1 MRLNQSWKSEV
12 HQIVEARVVHVLS
25 CWCRILLE
33 VRKISRILSAAV
45 NVFTFT
51 KFKSISKHSKV
62 FFTSVFKNS
71 FLMKSLELFLYIKPI
86 FLIRERQFAFVYNDV
101 FLRYQVQVFSSPWRI
116 YRCVTENMKTIKTQS
131 EPNPIVFPFEALEK
145 TSHMTSSVTAPTV
158 TWPALRKQSIVQAKE
173 VYSKCLFGIKLLI
186 EVRLGWRWLRH
197 QAISLAYFLYM
208 IFRSG
213 VF

>member
-101 FLRYQVQVFSSPWRI
+101 FLRYQVQVFSSPLANLSLCNCKHEIDQNPEWTQPKLFPHLKPWR
-116 YRCVTENMKTIKTQS
+116 RRLVWPHLLSHDLHWENK
-131 EPNPIVFPFEALEK
+131 A
-145 TSHMTSSVTAPTV
+145 
-158 TWPALRKQSIVQAKE
+158 
-173 VYSKCLFGIKLLI
+173 
-186 EVRLGWRWLRH
+186 
-197 QAISLAYFLYM
+197 
-208 IFRSG
+208 
-213 VF
+213 

>member
-25 CWCRILLE
+25 CWCQILLE
-33 VRKISRILSAAV
+33 VRKLSRILSAAV

-186 EVRLGWRWLRH
+186 EVRLGWRSLRH
-197 QAISLAYFLYM
+197 QAISLA
-208 IFRSG
+208 
-213 VF
+213 

>member
-25 CWCRILLE
+25 CWCEILLE
-33 VRKISRILSAAV
+33 VRKLSRILSAAV

-51 KFKSISKHSKV
+51 KFKSTSKHSKV

-71 FLMKSLELFLYIKPI
+71 FLMKSLELFLYIKPVL
-86 FLIRERQFAFVYNDV
+86 LIRERQFAFVYNDV

-116 YRCVTENMKTIKTQS
+116 YRCVTANMKTIKTQS

-186 EVRLGWRWLRH
+186 EVRLGWRSLRH
-197 QAISLAYFLYM
+197 QALVYTHSVILV
-208 IFRSG
+208 I
-213 VF
+213 

>member
-25 CWCRILLE
+25 CWCQILLE
-33 VRKISRILSAAV
+33 VRKLSRILSAAV

-51 KFKSISKHSKV
+51 KFKSTLKHSKV

-71 FLMKSLELFLYIKPI
+71 FLMKSLNYFCKLNPYFWFVSNNLPLFTMTFSCDTRFEF
-86 FLIRERQFAFVYNDV
+86 FLP
-101 FLRYQVQVFSSPWRI
+101 PWRI
-116 YRCVTENMKTIKTQS
+116 YRCVTANMKTIKTRS

-173 VYSKCLFGIKLLI
+173 VYSKCLIGIKLLI
-186 EVRLGWRWLRH
+186 EVRLGWRSLRH
-197 QAISLAYFLYM
+197 QAISLA
-208 IFRSG
+208 
-213 VF
+213 